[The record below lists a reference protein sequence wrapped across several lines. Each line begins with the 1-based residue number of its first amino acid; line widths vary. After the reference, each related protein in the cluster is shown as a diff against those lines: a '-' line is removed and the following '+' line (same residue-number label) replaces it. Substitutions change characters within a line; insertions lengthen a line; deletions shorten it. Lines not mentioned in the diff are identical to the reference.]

1 MSFSVVKLY
10 NELNEYS
17 AEINQLESSK
27 KAFFN
32 VKLSLSSY
40 DTHSL
45 KDSLCMKLIK

>member
-32 VKLSLSSY
+32 VKLSKVMIL
-40 DTHSL
+40 TH
-45 KDSLCMKLIK
+45 